1 MEIRGIASKIQPFFK
16 KYGYVVL
23 IFFVGLAMMLLPGS
37 SNSQQKE
44 VSSKSESTQYKQSL
58 EERLSAILSRVAGAG
73 DVQVVLSIAAG
84 EETLFQT
91 NDDITNNEENGSMNT
106 NTVTVIDSD
115 RNENGLIRQV
125 IPEIYQGAVV
135 VCTGAD
141 DPQIKL
147 EIVDAVS
154 KVTGLGANKI
164 SVLKMK

>member
-1 MEIRGIASKIQPFFK
+1 MEIKTTVKKIQPFIK

-23 IFFVGLAMMLLPGS
+23 VFVVGLALMLIPGQT
-37 SNSQQKE
+37 SNDQSEQIVNLE
-44 VSSKSESTQYKQSL
+44 VSTHKQPL
-58 EERLSAILSRVAGAG
+58 EEKLSAILSRVAGAG
-73 DVQVVLSIAAG
+73 EVQVVLSIAAG

-91 NDDITNNEENGSMNT
+91 NEDITNNEDNGRINT
-106 NTVTVIDSD
+106 NTVTVTDAG

-125 IPEIYQGAVV
+125 IPEIYQGAVI

-141 DPQIKL
+141 DPRIKL

-154 KVTGLGANKI
+154 KATGLGANKI

>member
-1 MEIRGIASKIQPFFK
+1 M
-16 KYGYVVL
+16 
-23 IFFVGLAMMLLPGS
+23 
-37 SNSQQKE
+37 
-44 VSSKSESTQYKQSL
+44 
-58 EERLSAILSRVAGAG
+58 
-73 DVQVVLSIAAG
+73 QVVLSIAAG

-106 NTVTVIDSD
+106 NTVTVIDSG

-135 VCTGAD
+135 VFTGSD
-141 DPQIKL
+141 DPKIKL